1 MFFIE
6 IGRHE
11 MPVNKLNIV
20 EVPDVSHW
28 LHSHTN
34 YSK

>member
-6 IGRHE
+6 IGKHE
-11 MPVNKLNIV
+11 YVNKLIIV
-20 EVPDVSHW
+20 EVPDASHW